1 MTEPAS
7 GTLRHT
13 CLHEE
18 HLRLGARMVPF
29 AGWEMP
35 VQYSGIIEE
44 HTAVRQAAG
53 MFDVS
58 HMGRF
63 EVTGP
68 QAAALLRRVCTYD
81 MTHLRPGQ
89 GHYAAVCRPDGG
101 IMDDVYVYCLIPSPS
116 PAGRERGGPEGR
128 GEGPR
133 YLLVANASN
142 AGKIREW
149 LRQNASGF
157 KAELADRQTSTC
169 MLAVQGP
176 QALERLAAVLDAGF
190 VRSLKPRACAETT
203 WQDATVFAS
212 RTGYTGEDGLELV
225 APAAA
230 GPPLWSALLD
240 AGVRPSGL
248 GARDTLRLEAA
259 LLLYGNDMDESV
271 NPFEV
276 GLGWAVTLDDE
287 AGFIGREALLR
298 ASEST
303 PRRTLACLKAEER
316 GVMRPGCAILRSGRQ
331 IGKVTSGSH
340 SPTLGVSI
348 AMGFLP
354 PEAAAEGTELTV
366 DVRGRPL
373 KARVVP
379 RPFYRRPRAG
389 ERKA

>member
-1 MTEPAS
+1 MTEPAAD
-7 GTLRHT
+7 TLRRT

-18 HLRLGARMVPF
+18 HLLLGARMVPF

-35 VQYSGIIEE
+35 VQYAGIIEE
-44 HTAVRQAAG
+44 HNAVRQAAG

-68 QAAALLRRVCTYD
+68 QAAALLRHVCTYD
-81 MTHLRPGQ
+81 MTHLQPGQ

-101 IMDDVYVYCLIPSPS
+101 IMDDVYVYCLV
-116 PAGRERGGPEGR
+116 PE
-128 GEGPR
+128 R

-142 AGKIREW
+142 AGKIRDW
-149 LRQNASGF
+149 LRRHAAGF

-176 QALERLAAVLDAGF
+176 QALERLAGVLDAEF
-190 VRSLKPRACAETT
+190 VRSLKPRACAETA
-203 WQDATVFAS
+203 WQGAAVFAS

-225 APAAA
+225 APAQA
-230 GPPLWSALLD
+230 GPSLWRALLD
-240 AGVRPSGL
+240 AGVQPCGL

-259 LLLYGNDMDESV
+259 LVLYGNDMDETV
-271 NPFEV
+271 NPYEV

-298 ASEST
+298 AREGG
-303 PRRTLACLKAEER
+303 PRRTLVCLKAEER
-316 GVMRPGCAILRSGRQ
+316 GVIRPGCAILRSGRQ

-379 RPFYRRPRAG
+379 RPFYRRPPAE